1 MKETK
6 TYQNEGII
14 HYGPGGE
21 ITRRQITNYPNKLYT
36 IYDEFD
42 IKYYYKMMK
51 EGIYQEIEEGILFQ
65 IKGFIE
71 GILECQAEDVC
82 NAGYYKHSEGRNDCE
97 MDIGKDIF

>member
-1 MKETK
+1 
-6 TYQNEGII
+6 
-14 HYGPGGE
+14 
-21 ITRRQITNYPNKLYT
+21 
-36 IYDEFD
+36 
-42 IKYYYKMMK
+42 MMK

-82 NAGYYKHSEGRNDCE
+82 NAGYYKHREGMIGE